1 MPGEGQTATLQGKRA
16 LVTGASRG
24 IGRAI
29 ALAFAAA
36 GADLVLAARDRPE
49 LEAVAAGVHALGRD
63 CLVLPTDL
71 RQPAAIAALAEAA
84 LAAGPLDILVN
95 NAGVGSWAPVAELTL
110 DDYEAMFGVNMR
122 AVFLLT
128 QAVLP
133 AMRAAGHGQIITI
146 ASTSSRW
153 AYPEGTLYCASKFAV
168 LGFSEALAREL
179 RPEGIRVTAILPG
192 QVNTYLGDSGPESWE
207 EGMLEPEDVAAA
219 AVHVAS
225 LPERA
230 IVTEMVVWPRAEEF

>member
-1 MPGEGQTATLQGKRA
+1 MPALEEKRV

-29 ALAFAAA
+29 ALAFAQA
-36 GADLVLAARDRPE
+36 GADLVLAARSRAE
-49 LEAVAAGVHALGRD
+49 LESVAEAVGAMGRD
-63 CLVLPTDL
+63 CLVLPADL
-71 RQPAAIAALAEAA
+71 RRPEAVQALAQAALD
-84 LAAGPLDILVN
+84 AGPVDILVN
-95 NAGVGSWAPVAELTL
+95 NAGVGAWAPIAELAL
-110 DDYEAMFGVNMR
+110 DDYEVMFAVNVR

-128 QAVLP
+128 QALLP
-133 AMRAAGHGQIITI
+133 AMRARSSGHIITI

-192 QVNTYLGDSGPESWE
+192 AVNTYLGGGGPESWE
-207 EGMLEPEDVAAA
+207 AGMLEPEDIAAA
-219 AVHVAS
+219 TVHVAS
-225 LPERA
+225 LPPHA

>member
-1 MPGEGQTATLQGKRA
+1 MTVLQDKRV

-29 ALAFAAA
+29 AVQFAVA
-36 GADLVLAARDRPE
+36 GADLVLAARNREE
-49 LEAVAAGVHALGRD
+49 LDAVAAEVQAAGRSA
-63 CLVLPTDL
+63 LVLPADL
-71 RQPAAIAALAEAA
+71 RRLEQITALAEGA
-84 LAAGPLDILVN
+84 LAAGPIDILVN
-95 NAGVGSWAPVAELTL
+95 NAGVGAWAPVAELTL
-110 DDYEAMFGVNMR
+110 ADYEAMFDVNMR

-128 QAVLP
+128 KALLP
-133 AMRAAGHGQIITI
+133 AMRARGSGQIITI

-192 QVNTYLGDSGPESWE
+192 QVNTYLGGSGPDTWE
-207 EGMLEPEDVAAA
+207 EGMLNPEDIAAS

-225 LPERA
+225 LPPHA

>member
-1 MPGEGQTATLQGKRA
+1 MKKLQKQRV

-29 ALAFAAA
+29 AVQFAAA
-36 GADLVLAARDRPE
+36 GADLVLASRDE
-49 LEAVAAGVHALGRD
+49 QALQEVAIEAQANGVA
-63 CLVLPTDL
+63 CEIIPTDL
-71 RQPAAIAALAEAA
+71 REPEAIDTLAKEALAGGAI
-84 LAAGPLDILVN
+84 DILVN
-95 NAGVGSWAPVAELTL
+95 NAGVGTWAPIEDLTL
-110 DDYEAMFGVNMR
+110 ADYEAMFDVNIR

-133 AMRAAGHGQIITI
+133 PMRTHGAGHIITI

-153 AYPEGTLYCASKFAV
+153 TYPEGTLYCASKFAV

-179 RPEGIRVTAILPG
+179 RTTGVRVTAILPG
-192 QVNTYLGDSGPESWE
+192 QVNTYLGGSGPQSWQ
-207 EGMLEPEDVAAA
+207 EGMLQPQDIAAA

-225 LPERA
+225 LPAHA
-230 IVTEMVVWPRAEEF
+230 IVTEMVIWPCAEDF

>member
-1 MPGEGQTATLQGKRA
+1 MSALEGKRA

-36 GADLVLAARDRPE
+36 GADLVLAARTQGE
-49 LEAVAAGVHALGRD
+49 LETLAAEVRALGRD
-63 CLVLPTDL
+63 CLVLPADL
-71 RQPAAIAALAEAA
+71 RQPAQIAALAGAA
-84 LAAGPLDILVN
+84 LAAGPVDILVN

-110 DDYEAMFGVNMR
+110 DDYETMFDVNVR
-122 AVFLLT
+122 AIFLLT
-128 QAVLP
+128 QALLP
-133 AMRAAGHGQIITI
+133 AMRAQGRGHVITI

-179 RPEGIRVTAILPG
+179 RLEGIRVTAILPG
-192 QVNTYLGDSGPESWE
+192 QVNTYLGGSGPESWE
-207 EGMLEPEDVAAA
+207 AGMLEPEDVAAA

-230 IVTEMVVWPRAEEF
+230 IVTELVVWPRAEEF